1 MEFSKIHT
9 FKAVAGGLVGQI
21 GHESIHN
28 CGCGKNEIVCRHSL
42 PAHGIQ
48 KGKSGKI
55 MQRLG
60 NAGYDKRRNDE
71 NDKWLAYLIRS
82 FIKLPDEDKIECSVN
97 YQYERKVH
105 GVCVHERI
113 LHIRCSAA

>member
-1 MEFSKIHT
+1 
-9 FKAVAGGLVGQI
+9 
-21 GHESIHN
+21 
-28 CGCGKNEIVCRHSL
+28 
-42 PAHGIQ
+42 
-48 KGKSGKI
+48 

-60 NAGYDKRRNDE
+60 NAGYDERRHDE

-97 YQYERKVH
+97 YQYERKVY
-105 GVCVHERI
+105 GVCAHERI